1 MKYLII
7 FLVLIGF
14 TGTVFAVPEPLPEDD
29 FRYSDHVVTGKII
42 SSEIILDP
50 REDNSAATFYD
61 TIIYKV
67 KVEKWH
73 KNPLADDIITVYGTH
88 FPNDVIPEPNWGVL
102 EFEIGDTVYLYIDK
116 TDEGLKFREYGS
128 KLLYSKDSGKTE
140 ITLSPLKQMQLG
152 IKLAHIIC
160 DKDKFAVWNIH
171 LKPACVYPDTESELL
186 TRGWAKLRL
195 MLPAG
200 PDPIKE
206 LEITGQNEFS
216 YRVMGNLVYG
226 DEKYPLSEDRKREI
240 AWEYSQ
246 QYHPEENY
254 LEYAIISHEKHHNV
268 GDKIQFDLLEWGN
281 YQNCWNLKLQILD
294 IYDHS
299 IYEDNSV
306 KYCLEPDGVFG
317 TFHSYSMGN
326 EFDEFVCKNPG
337 YYRIE
342 VSNGIIHPS
351 KILENFVCMEPE
363 NEN

>member
-1 MKYLII
+1 MKYFVILTMGILINI
-7 FLVLIGF
+7 VFLSSYAQSDEF
-14 TGTVFAVPEPLPEDD
+14 VFVGLNDSYLLGEEFSIVFQKTTRQPCPSYETSLMKEGIPE
-29 FRYSDHVVTGKII
+29 
-42 SSEIILDP
+42 SEIHYGAIPLCAISGLVEP
-50 REDNSAATFYD
+50 YLFSGTF
-61 TIIYKV
+61 
-67 KVEKWH
+67 EK
-73 KNPLADDIITVYGTH
+73 PEFFDSVGT
-88 FPNDVIPEPNWGVL
+88 
-102 EFEIGDTVYLYIDK
+102 YLIK
-116 TDEGLKFREYGS
+116 
-128 KLLYSKDSGKTE
+128 
-140 ITLSPLKQMQLG
+140 ITLDNETINKKIQIVYPDFSYIPPPLKQMQLG

-171 LKPACVYPDTESELL
+171 LKPACVYPDTESELIK
-186 TRGWAKLRL
+186 RGWAKLRL

-200 PDPIKE
+200 PDPSKE
-206 LEITGQNEFS
+206 LEIMGQNEFS

-226 DEKYPLSEDRKREI
+226 DEKYPLSDDRKREI

-281 YQNCWNLKLQILD
+281 YQDCWSLKLQILD

-299 IYEDNSV
+299 VYEDNSV

-317 TFHSYSMGN
+317 TFNSYSMGN

-342 VSNGIIHPS
+342 VSNEMIYSP
-351 KILENFVCMEPE
+351 KILENFVCMELE